1 MSSDVVNDAFST
13 INERVQKE
21 KEQNEK
27 EEGKERQKN
36 AWGSFKSHEN
46 TSEKRLKS
54 QKTCDF
60 LKFGERWDA
69 RLLFDFK

>member
-1 MSSDVVNDAFST
+1 MEHSRHELDFFSPLSCLVLFTMDKSDRKIIASMSSDVVNDAFST

-36 AWGSFKSHEN
+36 A
-46 TSEKRLKS
+46 
-54 QKTCDF
+54 
-60 LKFGERWDA
+60 
-69 RLLFDFK
+69 